1 MSSFYLC
8 GFIPIESLMEA
19 TQAGGGGGGGGGRDF
34 SFYRKKRKVPPLF
47 ILIDFKLAY
56 FGSKTGD
63 AFFVTLGNLV
73 NFLDR
78 RIDV

>member
-1 MSSFYLC
+1 M
-8 GFIPIESLMEA
+8 
-19 TQAGGGGGGGGGRDF
+19 QAGAAIQTLSRRFSLDGVIGGDF

>member
-1 MSSFYLC
+1 MS
-8 GFIPIESLMEA
+8 IESLMKA
-19 TQAGGGGGGGGGRDF
+19 TQAAGGGGTF
-34 SFYRKKRKVPPLF
+34 LFIEKKEKSPLF